1 MKEEKPLDLSFWQE
15 INLLKLPDPSQ
26 AIFTEDGNAVSNTL
40 REISATFREISQL
53 ASLPLQSIVV
63 LSTDMY
69 KSESMKGVE
78 KIRQG
83 VSNKL
88 DLGETKRLNDW
99 KQFLPMMTT
108 RCNL

>member
-15 INLLKLPDPSQ
+15 INLLKLPDSSQ

-40 REISATFREISQL
+40 REISATFGEISQL

-63 LSTDMY
+63 LITDMY

-83 VSNKL
+83 VSDKL
-88 DLGETKRLNDW
+88 DLGETKRL
-99 KQFLPMMTT
+99 K
-108 RCNL
+108 